1 MTIKSAEQWPAYTLK
16 LDTFGLSKVRGR
28 ISPTCAQNERNT
40 DMNFEKT
47 QQLVLGPIPAVPG
60 GVGPQLPGAKPIA
73 YQAWQIV
80 GSPGNKSTGDGF
92 FVRRSGLFSQT
103 AGGEFFTRYSD
114 ILKGGQR
121 YATRTKGKY
130 YPPPPRTQDE
140 INQFKGEV
148 NTFLT
153 NKNLS
158 IQNFPDINEEFYKTG
173 TIADVER
180 IISAGGDPITAFPE
194 FYFSAVNTNSP
205 VSPPS
210 GPTPPSGPRPPRGP
224 STNLTPPPAPT
235 LPNPV
240 VKIVTRMPLGYA
252 GRGEPASSRPQ
263 MIQRYKNDEGQATD
277 DIFVFRYIPQ
287 GIKYSGLAGE
297 WVEVPRAED
306 IPFVD
311 WARWQLM
318 KVSFSFIIADD
329 RTEPNGAVVPDGLE
343 QSIDAKIEQLR
354 RMSQRKVPVMLAN
367 FDDMLSFQL
376 RRGNSSVR
384 NPNAV
389 SPNMEFVINDLSI
402 TATRRTA
409 DQITGAPTMPSHV
422 AVAQVEITLTEIPVE
437 VIGLV
442 ALPTIDSPYIPPSR
456 PPTGTPLEL
465 SYVPLT
471 DTNSGGYAQPSAA
484 VNPIRQDGP

>member
-1 MTIKSAEQWPAYTLK
+1 MTTKSAEQWPAHTVK
-16 LDTFGLSKVRGR
+16 VDNFSLSKVRGR
-28 ISPTCAQNERNT
+28 ISPTCQKNELTAQ
-40 DMNFEKT
+40 MNFEKT
-47 QQLVLGPIPAVPG
+47 QQLVLGPIPALPG
-60 GVGPQLPGAKPIA
+60 GVGPQSPTAKPIA

-80 GSPGNKSTGDGF
+80 GSPGNTSTGDGF

-103 AGGEFFTRYSD
+103 TGGEYFTRYSD

-121 YATRTKGKY
+121 YATRTRGKS
-130 YPPPPRTQDE
+130 YPPPPRTTDE

-148 NTFLT
+148 TTYLT
-153 NKNLS
+153 KNNAS
-158 IQNFPDINEEFYKTG
+158 IQNFPEINEEFYKTG

-180 IISAGGDPITAFPE
+180 IITAGGDPITALPPL
-194 FYFSAVNTNSP
+194 YFSTVNADSP
-205 VSPPS
+205 VPPPS
-210 GPTPPSGPRPPRGP
+210 GSTPSTGPRPPRGP
-224 STNLTPPPAPT
+224 RTNLAPSSSPT

-252 GRGEPASSRPQ
+252 GRGEPTSSRPQ
-263 MIQRYKNDEGQATD
+263 MIQRYKNDEGRPAD

-297 WVEVPRAED
+297 WVEIPRAED

-376 RRGNSSVR
+376 RRGNSAVR

-437 VIGLV
+437 VVGLV
-442 ALPTIDSPYIPPSR
+442 ALPTIDTPYIPPSR
-456 PPTGTPLEL
+456 PPSAGTPTEL

-484 VNPIRQDGP
+484 TNPIRQEI